1 MLLHILVLA
10 PFVAALLVALAGG
23 KGVAA
28 SKIAIF
34 FSAIFAALS
43 VVLIAGGDLNAA
55 PIDWFKLPGSEAS
68 VKYWLA
74 SNTLSAWMVFLSTVL
89 TLVAL
94 ISARSTIKCEY
105 KNFAIGMLVLLG
117 TLNGSFLS
125 MDAVLFFF
133 FFEAMVIPA
142 AVLIASYGGAN
153 RKSAAMNFA
162 IYTLVGSAPMCIA
175 LWYLVASSGVTTAA
189 DLFNYV
195 QTMDPGMQSCIAI
208 AFLIA
213 FLVKTPI
220 FPFHGWQAATY
231 AEAPAAL
238 SAILTGAMSKV
249 GVYGILVWVL
259 AIFNLS
265 EKTLAVMLVLGLV
278 TAVYGALMA
287 LRGQD
292 VKKILAFSSMGHLG
306 LAVAGIFTFS
316 PKMLPAVLVL
326 LVGHGL
332 SAGALFFLSG
342 TAERMTGSRELS
354 AMGGLTKVAP
364 VFSFLFGAAG
374 VLALAVPGTAGFVGE
389 FLVLM
394 SLWDVGPIPTLVGG
408 FCLILSAG
416 YMLRMIQ
423 GVLFG
428 KRETAIVEEARIS
441 PLEGTA
447 VGVLFALILV
457 FGFHPAFIYEVR
469 STVADA
475 TVEQAV
481 PAEESAE
488 LSDEEVKALIDKMLA
503 EEEAAAEKT
512 DAAEQATAEP
522 AVETAPV
529 AAEPVAATATAEE
542 AK

>member
-28 SKIAIF
+28 SRIAIF

-43 VVLIAGGDLNAA
+43 VAMIAGGDLNAT

-74 SNTLSAWMVFLSTVL
+74 SNTLSSWMVFLSTVL
-89 TLVAL
+89 TLASL
-94 ISARSTIKCEY
+94 IFARSSIKCEY

-142 AVLIASYGGAN
+142 AILIAAYGGEN
-153 RKSAAMNFA
+153 RKSAAMTFA

-175 LWYLVASSGVTTAA
+175 LWYLVAASGVTTAA
-189 DLFNYV
+189 DLFAFV
-195 QTMDPGMQSCIAI
+195 QTLDAPMQTSIAI
-208 AFLIA
+208 AFLLA

-259 AIFNLS
+259 SLFNLN
-265 EKTLAVMLVLGLV
+265 ETVLAVMLTLGLV

-316 PKMLPAVLVL
+316 PRMLPAVLVL
-326 LVGHGL
+326 LVAHGL
-332 SAGALFFLSG
+332 SAGALFLLSG
-342 TAERMTGSRELS
+342 TAERMTGSREL
-354 AMGGLTKVAP
+354 AKMGGLASSAP
-364 VFSFLFGAAG
+364 VFAFLFGAAG
-374 VLALAVPGTAGFVGE
+374 VIALSVPGTAGFIGE
-389 FLVLM
+389 FLVLL
-394 SLWDVGPIPTLVGG
+394 SLWDVGPIPTVVGG
-408 FCLILSAG
+408 LCLILSAG
-416 YMLRMIQ
+416 YMLRLIQ

-428 KRETAIVEEARIS
+428 KREGAIECASRIS

-447 VGVLFALILV
+447 IGVLLSLIIV

-469 STVADA
+469 
-475 TVEQAV
+475 
-481 PAEESAE
+481 
-488 LSDEEVKALIDKMLA
+488 
-503 EEEAAAEKT
+503 
-512 DAAEQATAEP
+512 TAEP
-522 AVETAPV
+522 AVESEEVVDTSAALSEEETKALIDQMLAADSASTAAEET
-529 AAEPVAATATAEE
+529 AAVEAAATEASEPVAEAASTQE

>member
-23 KGVAA
+23 KGVA
-28 SKIAIF
+28 SSRIAIF
-34 FSAIFAALS
+34 FSAVFAALS
-43 VVLIAGGDLNAA
+43 VALIAGGDMNAT
-55 PIDWFKLPGSEAS
+55 PIDWFKLPGSDAS
-68 VKYWLA
+68 VKYWLS
-74 SNTLSAWMVFLSTVL
+74 SNTISAWMVFLSTVL

-94 ISARSTIKCEY
+94 ISARSSIKCEF

-142 AVLIASYGGAN
+142 AVLIASYGGEK

-175 LWYLVASSGVTTAA
+175 LWYLVAVSGVTTAA
-189 DLFNYV
+189 DLYSYV

-259 AIFNLS
+259 AIFNLT
-265 EKTLAVMLVLGLV
+265 ETTLSVMLVLGLV

-306 LAVAGIFTFS
+306 LAVAGVFTFS

-342 TAERMTGSRELS
+342 TAERLTGSRELS
-354 AMGGLTKVAP
+354 KMGGLTKVAP

-408 FCLILSAG
+408 LCLILSAG

-428 KRETAIVEEARIS
+428 KRDTAINECGRIS
-441 PLEGTA
+441 ALEGSA
-447 VGVLFALILV
+447 IGLLLALILV
-457 FGFHPAFIYEVR
+457 FGIHPAFIYELRAPEAPAV
-469 STVADA
+469 SEQIATDA
-475 TVEQAV
+475 TEQ
-481 PAEESAE
+481 SGE
-488 LSDEEVKALIDKMLA
+488 LSEEELKALIDQMLA
-503 EEEAAAEKT
+503 ADSLAAE
-512 DAAEQATAEP
+512 APAETS
-522 AVETAPV
+522 
-529 AAEPVAATATAEE
+529 AEE

>member
-23 KGVAA
+23 KGVA
-28 SKIAIF
+28 SSRIAIF

-43 VVLIAGGDLNAA
+43 VALIAGGDLNAT

-68 VKYWLA
+68 VKFWLA
-74 SNTLSAWMVFLSTVL
+74 SNTLSAWMVFLSSIL
-89 TLVAL
+89 TLIAL
-94 ISARSTIKCEY
+94 VSARSTIKCEF

-142 AVLIASYGGAN
+142 AVLIASYGGEN

-175 LWYLVASSGVTTAA
+175 LWYLVAQSGVSSAA
-189 DLFNYV
+189 ELYIYV
-195 QTMDPGMQSCIAI
+195 QGLETPMQSCIAV

-259 AIFNLS
+259 SIFNMD
-265 EKTLAVMLVLGLV
+265 ETVLAVMLVLGLV

-342 TAERMTGSRELS
+342 TAERMVGGRELS
-354 AMGGLTKVAP
+354 KMGGLTKAAP

-394 SLWDVGPIPTLVGG
+394 SLWDVGPIPALVGG

-423 GVLFG
+423 AVLFG
-428 KRETAIVEEARIS
+428 KRETPIVKDARIS
-441 PLEGTA
+441 PLEGAA
-447 VGVLFALILV
+447 VGMLLALIIV
-457 FGFHPAFIYEVR
+457 FGVHPAFVYEVR
-469 STVADA
+469 TAEAPAAEQVATDA
-475 TVEQAV
+475 TEQ
-481 PAEESAE
+481 SGE
-488 LSDEEVKALIDKMLA
+488 LSEEEVKALIDQMLA
-503 EEEAAAEKT
+503 ADSLAADSAVAAEAAAV
-512 DAAEQATAEP
+512 P
-522 AVETAPV
+522 AVPETAAVP
-529 AAEPVAATATAEE
+529 AENVEE